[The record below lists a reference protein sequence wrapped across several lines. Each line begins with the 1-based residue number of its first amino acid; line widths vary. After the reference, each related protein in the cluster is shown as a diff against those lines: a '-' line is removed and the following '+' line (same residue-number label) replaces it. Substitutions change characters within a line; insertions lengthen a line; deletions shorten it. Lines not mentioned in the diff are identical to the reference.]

1 MRMRVL
7 AGAVSAGVLALTVSV
22 AVGPAAQAKERPCGQ
37 GKSTSGVGTKG
48 TAWTLKSKYDDD
60 GTPPNR
66 LVAGEE
72 FEIKTQA
79 AGQRWS
85 VVFSDNGT
93 EFFRNDN
100 DISTATG
107 IREVHPNPVGR
118 TSPNHMAAH
127 AEHLDAS
134 GKVIEVI
141 DGAVDLDP
149 PPPACAR

>member
-7 AGAVSAGVLALTVSV
+7 AGAASAGVLALTIS
-22 AVGPAAQAKERPCGQ
+22 AAAGTAAQAKERPCGQ
-37 GKSTSGVGTKG
+37 GKSTSGVGTAG

-85 VVFSDNGT
+85 VVFSDNGK

-100 DISTATG
+100 DISTATL
-107 IREVHPNPVGR
+107 RR
-118 TSPNHMAAH
+118 
-127 AEHLDAS
+127 
-134 GKVIEVI
+134 
-141 DGAVDLDP
+141 
-149 PPPACAR
+149 PPAPVEPGRPAATCSRPGVRVVAVA

>member
-7 AGAVSAGVLALTVSV
+7 AGAVATGVLALTVSV
-22 AVGPAAQAKERPCGQ
+22 AAGTAAQAQGRPCGP
-37 GKSTSGVGTKG
+37 GKATSGVGTAG
-48 TAWTLKSKYDDD
+48 TAWTLMSKYDDD

-85 VVFSDNGT
+85 VVFTDNGK

-100 DISTATG
+100 DISTTTG

-118 TSPNHMAAH
+118 TLPNHMAAH

-141 DGAVDLDP
+141 DGSVDLDP
-149 PPPACAR
+149 PPAACAA

>member
-1 MRMRVL
+1 MRTRI
-7 AGAVSAGVLALTVSV
+7 AVGLLTSAALALTTAV
-22 AVGPAAQAKERPCGQ
+22 ATGTAAQAKDRPCGRPVE
-37 GKSTSGVGTKG
+37 TSGTGSQGTP
-48 TAWTLKSKYDDD
+48 WTLKSQYDDD

-72 FEIKTQA
+72 FEIATAA

-85 VVFSDNGT
+85 VSFTDNGT

-100 DISTATG
+100 DISIATG

-118 TSPNHMAAH
+118 SVGNHMAAH

-134 GKVIEVI
+134 GNVIEVI
-141 DGAVDLDP
+141 DGAVDLA
-149 PPPACAR
+149 PPPARCAR